1 MKKVLTLMMALLVA
15 VTLSAC
21 SGGSG
26 ISGTYELKEIT
37 ASGVTVT
44 PDDEL
49 WKTATNGQD
58 AIITL
63 EDDNNCTVDIFGQS
77 GSGTYEV
84 NGSTVTITI
93 EGDPQDFT
101 LKDDQL
107 IAEISGTSMVFE
119 K

>member
-1 MKKVLTLMMALLVA
+1 MKKLMTLMMTLLVA
-15 VTLSAC
+15 ITLSAC

-44 PDDEL
+44 PEHEL
-49 WKTATNGQD
+49 WKTVTNNQD

-63 EDDNNCTVDIFGQS
+63 EDDENCTVDIFGQS

-84 NGSTVTITI
+84 DGSTVTITI
-93 EGDPQDFT
+93 EGDPQEFT
-101 LKDDQL
+101 LKDNQL
-107 IAEISGTSMVFE
+107 IAEINGTSMVFE